1 MLGRIVNSRPL
12 TVLFVV
18 AVTMLAASST
28 PLFASEA
35 DLAIPDLHEGKFN
48 LFGTTISA
56 WNLLFYGALVICG
69 TLGISL
75 YLKAQI
81 RKLPAHK
88 SMLDV
93 ADIIYATCKTYL
105 LQQGKF
111 LLMLFVLIACAI
123 SYYLLAFGGEHAYQL
138 TDRTLQELRLYPD
151 DDNEIPAAVLS
162 DLAPMQDESYASR
175 EAYLSA
181 IEARIGS
188 AEWDDHGETITQIAA
203 PVPIDPILKVV
214 LVLLFSVVGMGG
226 SYWVAWYGI

>member
-35 DLAIPDLHEGKFN
+35 DLAIPDLHAGTFN
-48 LFGTTISA
+48 LFGGTISA

-81 RKLPAHK
+81 RALPAHK

-111 LLMLFVLIACAI
+111 LLMLFVLIAIAI
-123 SYYLLAFGGEHAYQL
+123 SYYLLGFSHESTAGSPKAAGG
-138 TDRTLQELRLYPD
+138 TD
-151 DDNEIPAAVLS
+151 IAAVTS
-162 DLAPMQDESYASR
+162 GEPTKTGA
-175 EAYLSA
+175 A
-181 IEARIGS
+181 IS
-188 AEWDDHGETITQIAA
+188 PTPT
-203 PVPIDPILKVV
+203 
-214 LVLLFSVVGMGG
+214 
-226 SYWVAWYGI
+226 